1 MNKILNDLK
10 NSELVKYGQHT
21 SSIQHLNNARS
32 ELERLKKNNEKLGF
46 DEQSVLNLLQS
57 LQDNI
62 VEWPLN
68 LSALLDINY
77 YKLNVLFDEKA
88 NPQIRKPKVALTAHV
103 TSKDNLSIRWLP
115 SPRTSVSWKDGVPS
129 SVNESDFTDY
139 FAATSNQISGWDRP
153 LSEIAFIKGVNI
165 LNTVLYREKWELVAH
180 IVNCIMGIFNSIKT
194 FLSQRFSV
202 EQMNEIEFF
211 FEGEN
216 HFNWRIVDIPKE
228 QSNPI

>member
-10 NSELVKYGQHT
+10 NSELIKYGQHT
-21 SSIQHLNNARS
+21 SSIQHLNNSRA
-32 ELERLKKNNEKLGF
+32 ELERLKESSEKFGFNE
-46 DEQSVLNLLQS
+46 ESVLNLLQS
-57 LQDNI
+57 LQDTI

-88 NPQIRKPKVALTAHV
+88 NPQIRKPKVALTAHI

-115 SPRTSVSWKDGVPS
+115 SPRTSVSWKDGVPT
-129 SVNESDFTDY
+129 SVNKSDFTDF
-139 FAATSNQISGWDRP
+139 FAETSNQTSGWDRP
-153 LSEIAFIKGVNI
+153 PSEISLIKGVDI
-165 LNTVLYREKWELVAH
+165 LNTLIYREKWELVAH
-180 IVNCIMGIFNSIKT
+180 IVNCIMGIFNSIKM

-216 HFNWRIVDIPKE
+216 RFDWRIVDSVE
-228 QSNPI
+228 